1 MYTIKTLPTFCTW
14 LNGLS
19 DVTVQGIIVARIK
32 RLQAGLM
39 GDAKSVGGG
48 VMELRI
54 HRSPGWR
61 VYFTRRGGQIVVL
74 LAGGMKATQ
83 SKDIKRA
90 QALAAEIE

>member
-1 MYTIKTLPTFCTW
+1 MYTIKTLPTFSTW

>member
-1 MYTIKTLPTFCTW
+1 MYTIKTLPAFSAW
-14 LNGLS
+14 LNSLS
-19 DVTVQGIIVARIK
+19 DVTAQGIIVARIK

-39 GDAKSVGGG
+39 GDTKSIGGG

-61 VYFTRRGGQIVVL
+61 AYFTRRGGQIVVL
-74 LAGGMKATQ
+74 LAGGIKATQ
-83 SKDIKRA
+83 PKDIKQA

>member
-1 MYTIKTLPTFCTW
+1 MYTIKTLPAFSAW
-14 LNGLS
+14 LD
-19 DVTVQGIIVARIK
+19 DVADATAQGIIVARIK
-32 RLQAGLM
+32 RLQAGLS

-61 VYFTRRGGQIVVL
+61 VYYTRRGGQIIVL
-74 LAGGMKATQ
+74 LAGGTKASQ

-90 QALAAEIE
+90 QALAAEID

>member
-1 MYTIKTLPTFCTW
+1 MYSIRTLPAFSEW
-14 LNGLS
+14 LDNIADATAQGL
-19 DVTVQGIIVARIK
+19 IAARIK
-32 RLQAGLM
+32 RLQQGLM

-61 VYFTRRGGQIVVL
+61 VYFTRRGAQIIVL
-74 LAGGMKATQ
+74 LAGGTKATQ
-83 SKDIKRA
+83 QRDIRRA

>member
-1 MYTIKTLPTFCTW
+1 MYTIKTLPAFSAW
-14 LNGLS
+14 LNSLS
-19 DVTVQGIIVARIK
+19 DVTAQGITVARIK

-39 GDAKSVGGG
+39 GDTKSIGGG

-61 VYFTRRGGQIVVL
+61 AYFTRRGGQIVVL
-74 LAGGMKATQ
+74 LAGGIKATEP
-83 SKDIKRA
+83 KDIKRA

>member
-1 MYTIKTLPTFCTW
+1 MYTIKTLPTFGAW
-14 LNGLS
+14 LDGLS
-19 DVTVQGIIVARIK
+19 DATAQGIIVARIK

-74 LAGGMKATQ
+74 LAGGTKATQ
-83 SKDIKRA
+83 SRDIKRA
-90 QALAAEIE
+90 KSFAAEIE